1 MGHLINPISFRL
13 GKSRQWNSVW
23 FADPTS
29 VIYSSLVKSD
39 WVLFLFFRRFFDS
52 KLFFYNGYI
61 FSHVKVIREGAKICC
76 TVYFYDGGFIEKSET
91 LTKFLLSRKNQ
102 RIFLQ
107 NISTFTLLNF
117 LRTFKFSFLSTSSSF
132 SFNQF
137 LLFYFSLN
145 RKRAYLKFK
154 INFKKYQFQ
163 KYLKLVIKNLVKIF
177 MLSLFKFFLLK
188 FKFDEKLIY
197 IFKYLVLI
205 KSDLFYIVKLSMF
218 LNQPSF
224 FSFRFIKIFFH
235 KILFYFRSF
244 LNFLKFLSI
253 EFNMISL
260 LIKQFAV
267 VFLITLYKLFSIN
280 KLSKI
285 IQHKSF
291 SHSFSML
298 KFYIYKRVILL
309 RSFLKSGVSNFL
321 YLNRY
326 FTHYLP
332 EYFFVFSQFQ
342 PNFGAAAYIYLSR
355 VFGKKFSENMVIF
368 WKMLDYENVTAQ
380 IVANYMTIRLRQR
393 FQLREVLM
401 PILRSLILHPTVLGF
416 RITCA
421 GRFTKKEI
429 AVYDLR
435 TFSSVPFSGV
445 LKRLDYGFSEVVLKY
460 SICGIKVW
468 LHKRMRVVDFNL
480 PKKYNYEHFGDL
492 FSLLSNF
499 NSSDLISHKPSI
511 FESKYLAK
519 YLKFYK
525 LKAKNV
531 SKLSKKHLLNFM
543 LYRYIKPQFFS
554 AWSSKLFKPNSD
566 FFRRKLVR
574 SQKK

>member
-29 VIYSSLVKSD
+29 VVYSSLVKSD

-102 RIFLQ
+102 RVFLQ
-107 NISTFTLLNF
+107 NISAFTVLNF
-117 LRTFKFSFLSTSSSF
+117 LRIFKFSYLSASSSF

-137 LLFYFSLN
+137 LLFYFFLH
-145 RKRAYLKFK
+145 RKKSFLKFK
-154 INFKKYQFQ
+154 LNTKKYQLQ
-163 KYLKLVIKNLVKIF
+163 KQLKFLLKNLVKF
-177 MLSLFKFFLLK
+177 FLLSLFKFFSLK
-188 FKFDEKLIY
+188 IKYNEKLSY
-197 IFKYLVLI
+197 FFKYMILT
-205 KSDLFYIVKLSMF
+205 KNDFFYMLKLLNL
-218 LNQPSF
+218 LNQSSF
-224 FSFRFIKIFFH
+224 FSFRFIKILFQ
-235 KILFYFRSF
+235 KILFYFHTF
-244 LNFLKFLSI
+244 ITFLKFLLI
-253 EFNMISL
+253 EFTLISSL
-260 LIKQFAV
+260 LKQFAI
-267 VFLITLYKLFSIN
+267 VFFITLHKFFSIN
-280 KLSKI
+280 KALKV

-291 SHSFSML
+291 IHSFNML

-309 RSFLKSGVSNFL
+309 RSFLKSGIGNFL

-326 FTHYLP
+326 FTHFLP

-342 PNFGAAAYIYLSR
+342 PNFGLAAYIYLSR
-355 VFGKKFSENMVIF
+355 VFGKKFSDNMVIF

-468 LHKRMRVVDFNL
+468 LHKRMRIVDFNL
-480 PKKYNYEHFGDL
+480 PKRNNYEHFGDL
-492 FSLLSNF
+492 FNLLYNF
-499 NSSDLISHKPSI
+499 NGPALIPRQPSI
-511 FESKYLAK
+511 FESKYLSK

-525 LKAKNV
+525 LKVKNV

-554 AWSSKLFKPNSD
+554 AWSSTLFKPNSD

-574 SQKK
+574 FHKK